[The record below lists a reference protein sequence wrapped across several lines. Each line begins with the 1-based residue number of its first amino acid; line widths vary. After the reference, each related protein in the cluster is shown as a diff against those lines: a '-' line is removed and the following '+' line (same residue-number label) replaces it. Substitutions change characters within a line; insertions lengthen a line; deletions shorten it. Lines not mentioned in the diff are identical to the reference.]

1 MLVQVNTEFAGSITT
16 DAKIRFFNFMSC
28 LYAVATAAAGST
40 PVVNPYDSAIS
51 GKNTNYNCI
60 TVLSNTEAGGW
71 TAGASNNITTSTTYN
86 ASAASYF
93 VDLYQSTGKSSAPYL
108 RAIFGNLSYPFS
120 NASFTTYPNME
131 YLVGHT
137 TANPASAAY
146 TGDADFSNASTSTGR
161 WGTRYTGYNS
171 ITSAI
176 DAVPYDV
183 SKTGQTY
190 YIACTA
196 NYIIIT
202 SGLGAIYFGLRSVS
216 PWELSRTDN
225 PPWVTWSNYIG
236 VNYSNHLYSTTGTH
250 FTSYEAWGAP
260 INQST
265 GVQVAARKMGRGSQL
280 YYNTSPSDY
289 LTGLTV
295 STTGNQ
301 TSQGSLANGLA
312 PATYP
317 FASAFNISFNT
328 APLNFD
334 GAVIDPVTGLE
345 VPPAYPMTVRGYYT
359 AGSIHY
365 TLMGIMPGILRGP
378 TNITT
383 NIDAMLTSS
392 EYTIGDSSYIP
403 VRVCVGNNIGP
414 DVFFLR
420 KA

>member
-71 TAGASNNITTSTTYN
+71 AAGASNNITTSTSYN

-108 RAIFGNLSYPFS
+108 RAIFGNPTYPFS

-137 TANPASAAY
+137 TANPASGAY
-146 TGDADFSNASTSTGR
+146 TADTNFSNATTSTGR
-161 WGTRYTGYNS
+161 WGTRYGGFS
-171 ITSAI
+171 SATSAY
-176 DAVPYDV
+176 DALPYDI

-196 NYIIIT
+196 NYIIIA
-202 SGLGAIYFGLRSVS
+202 SALGAIYFGLRSVS

-225 PPWVTWSNYIG
+225 PPWVTWSNYNG
-236 VNYSNHLYSTTGTH
+236 SNYPNYLFSTSGTH
-250 FTSYEAWGAP
+250 FTSYEAWGSL
-260 INQST
+260 INHST
-265 GVQVAARKMGRGSQL
+265 GVQVAARKLGSGSQFF
-280 YYNTSPSDY
+280 YNSTAVQEY
-289 LTGLTV
+289 LTGI
-295 STTGNQ
+295 SMASGNQ
-301 TSQGSLANGLA
+301 YAYGAMQFGLA

-317 FASAFNISFNT
+317 FSSSMNNNT
-328 APLNFD
+328 SSLSYD
-334 GAVIDPVTGLE
+334 GMVVDPVTGLE
-345 VPPAYPMTVRGYYT
+345 VPPAYPMTVRAVYSLSSTYY
-359 AGSIHY
+359 SV
-365 TLMGIMPGILRGP
+365 MGIMPGILRGP
-378 TNITT
+378 TNAAS
-383 NIDAMLTSS
+383 NLDAMITSS
-392 EYTIGDSSYIP
+392 EYTIGDSSYVP
-403 VRVCVGNNIGP
+403 VRVCVSTSTTMGP